1 MSCSTST
8 GSSSVTQ
15 GHMQWEKEILSPL
28 AGSGRLFAYPV
39 VTWWSQIKTAGSAI
53 YANRHYLELYRRTHP
68 ERLAH
73 LDTATN
79 DKMTTIIPDVYIHPK
94 ACVHPTA
101 VLGPNVSIGAGVNVG
116 PGVRIRESI
125 ILENAIIRDHTLIL
139 HSVVGRGSTIGEWAR
154 VEGTPSDPDPN
165 KPFAKMENPPLFNND
180 GRLNPSITILGKRT
194 SAGPWLML
202 INKFNCRLQC
212 CRASRDDLAEFD
224 RVAQ

>member
-1 MSCSTST
+1 
-8 GSSSVTQ
+8 
-15 GHMQWEKEILSPL
+15 MQWEKEILSPL

-53 YANRHYLELYRRTHP
+53 YANRHYLELYRHTHP
-68 ERLAH
+68 ERLAQVGSVAAD
-73 LDTATN
+73 LKEPEQKKTN
-79 DKMTTIIPDVYIHPK
+79 APCTIIPDVYIHPK

-101 VLGPNVSIGAGVNVG
+101 VLGPNVSIMAGVNVG

-139 HSVVGRGSTIGEWAR
+139 HSIVGRGSTIGEWAR

-180 GRLNPSITILGKRT
+180 GRLNPSITILGTKARGGA
-194 SAGPWLML
+194 AGL
-202 INKFNCRLQC
+202 
-212 CRASRDDLAEFD
+212 
-224 RVAQ
+224 